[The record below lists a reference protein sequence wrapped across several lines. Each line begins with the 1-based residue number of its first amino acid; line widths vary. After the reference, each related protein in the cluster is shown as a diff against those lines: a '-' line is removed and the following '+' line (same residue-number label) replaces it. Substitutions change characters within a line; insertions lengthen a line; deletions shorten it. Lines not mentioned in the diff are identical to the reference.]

1 MSIAQYGRYGDN
13 QVAHVAKGELVVPKQ
28 ILRKRPDL
36 RQEIYKEIEKYGVK
50 GKRYV
55 VGNKANSINPYTG
68 QPEFFLKKIL
78 PVVTGAVGFALG
90 GPLGASIG
98 AGLGSAARGDN
109 PANIATSALMGFGLG
124 SLGAGAGL
132 VGGKGFGAF
141 GQSVG
146 SLTGLGAQPV
156 MEQGALDSAKR
167 LAAEQA
173 TKEVAEKSL
182 LQKAGQFIMDKPFT
196 SGALGLGALGAL
208 GAFDEEESVSIEP
221 PPEVGSQGMLD
232 ISTPG
237 VTYYDKTTGEYGAA
251 SPTYPTYRP
260 LAEGGDVIDTESRS
274 LDDVVSNFP
283 RKVGQIDG
291 PGTEKSDDIPAM
303 LSDGEFVMTAA
314 AVRGLGALNGADKG
328 DKLEQRRKGAK
339 MMYEMMDKFE
349 SKVA

>member
-36 RQEIYKEIEKYGVK
+36 RKEIYKEIEKYGVK

-78 PVVTGAVGFALG
+78 PVVTGTIGFALG

-98 AGLGSAARGDN
+98 AGLGSAIRGDN
-109 PANIATSALMGFGLG
+109 PANIATSALMGYGLG
-124 SLGAGAGL
+124 AFGGAMGLKGGAGL
-132 VGGKGFGAF
+132 
-141 GQSVG
+141 GQ
-146 SLTGLGAQPV
+146 LGA
-156 MEQGALDSAKR
+156 SAKSTFFPT
-167 LAAEQA
+167 AA
-173 TKEVAEKSL
+173 
-182 LQKAGQFIMDKPFT
+182 QKAATAQTAGMSVQPGNIAALKAKEAAGKTATQKALEFAGKNKLLT
-196 SGALGLGALGAL
+196 GALGLGALGAM
-208 GAFDEEESVSIEP
+208 GAFKEEDKKEIAP
-221 PPEVGSQGMLD
+221 PPEPGSQGMLD
-232 ISTPG
+232 ISPG
-237 VTYYDKTTGEYGAA
+237 QIAYYDPRTRSYGAA
-251 SPTYPTYRP
+251 SPQIPEIYR
-260 LAEGGDVIDTESRS
+260 AKDGGDIK
-274 LDDVVSNFP
+274 NFP
-283 RKVGQIDG
+283 RKTGQIDG

-303 LSDGEFVMTAA
+303 LSDGEFVMTAQ
-314 AVRGLGALNGADKG
+314 AVRGLGALNGADKD